1 MLYLNTDFE
10 MVNTELEG
18 DTFSLFPLGDGD
30 YVYEVSANWGDVG
43 GASYTFRTLPQIRG
57 NTDG

>member
-1 MLYLNTDFE
+1 MKKLKK
-10 MVNTELEG
+10 VNTELEG